1 MTRKQQIILYILIIT
16 MTAITFFAGYA
27 VSFYCTTIN
36 VDYSANHIETYKN
49 VTVKYDPEFNQ
60 FTVIDKNG
68 KEKYTE
74 G

>member
-1 MTRKQQIILYILIIT
+1 

-36 VDYSANHIETYKN
+36 VDYSENHIETYKN

-60 FTVIDKNG
+60 FTVIDKHGN
-68 KEKYTE
+68 EKIY
-74 G
+74 GGIK